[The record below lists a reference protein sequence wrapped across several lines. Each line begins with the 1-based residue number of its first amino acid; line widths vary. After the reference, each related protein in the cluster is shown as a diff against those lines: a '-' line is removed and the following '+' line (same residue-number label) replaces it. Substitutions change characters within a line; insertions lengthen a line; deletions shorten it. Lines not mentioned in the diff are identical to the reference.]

1 MHEAALQRAGLQV
14 EAQRGLG
21 KGVVPHWP
29 TSRSQM
35 HCFPSAEQDWSHLP
49 SSTANGLVTCFY
61 PTFQSFIEVFLL
73 QGSSSQSCLVGVYA
87 HTSAKGD
94 IRESWPHSWKVAESG
109 LKCKFIPEESKLGP
123 DSDQGALAQ
132 WPGRRKGYCGSALWV
147 PTRDELNKKETSQ
160 AGSGVFQQSSRLV
173 FCLFFL

>member
-1 MHEAALQRAGLQV
+1 MSESPAALNSLACSH
-14 EAQRGLG
+14 
-21 KGVVPHWP
+21 K
-29 TSRSQM
+29 TSCGIHHASI
-35 HCFPSAEQDWSHLP
+35 CSH
-49 SSTANGLVTCFY
+49 TCCFY

-123 DSDQGALAQ
+123 DSNQGALAQ

-147 PTRDELNKKETSQ
+147 PTRDELNKKETSLRQ
-160 AGSGVFQQSSRLV
+160 EVESSNSHLV
-173 FCLFFL
+173 WYSVCFFFKKCQVSCFLG